1 MHIGVGRGGGGGYC
15 LPISITRLLY
25 NTPLL
30 IIISNLPPPSP
41 TQLLASSDTYGSFY
55 VLFIPYVFY
64 TGNEVKKIKINKV
77 RVSVNYIL
85 DIYLY
90 YIYFLNIS
98 LFTNILCCHLIG
110 DTPCFKIIV

>member
-1 MHIGVGRGGGGGYC
+1 MHIGVGSGEGGGGGYC

-25 NTPLL
+25 NKPLL

-64 TGNEVKKIKINKV
+64 IGNEGCYCSFVFV
-77 RVSVNYIL
+77 L
-85 DIYLY
+85 F
-90 YIYFLNIS
+90 YFLF
-98 LFTNILCCHLIG
+98 LLKKDLRLEYL
-110 DTPCFKIIV
+110 